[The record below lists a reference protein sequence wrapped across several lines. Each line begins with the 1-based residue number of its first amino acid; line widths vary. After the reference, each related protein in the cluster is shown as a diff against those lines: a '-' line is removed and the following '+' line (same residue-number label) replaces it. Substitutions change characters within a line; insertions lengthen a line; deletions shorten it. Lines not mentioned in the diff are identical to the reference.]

1 MKPEQEEACPPLVS
15 VKGTPLIKYF
25 AEIYDEVERFQ
36 AHPDD
41 LLISTYPKS
50 GTTWISEIMDMIYK
64 EGSVEKCTLEPIY
77 VRVPFLEFALP
88 CLPTGLELLNEAP
101 RPCLIK
107 THLPVHLLPK
117 SFWEKN
123 CKIIYV
129 ARNAKDV
136 AVSFYYFYKMAKLH
150 PEPGTWEEF
159 LEKFMDGN
167 VSFGSWYDHV
177 KGWWDIREKYR
188 ILYLFYEDMKEDP
201 EQEIRK
207 IMEFLETPA
216 DENLVKKIAHH
227 TSFKE
232 MSQNPMANYTGVPI
246 SFMDH
251 TISPF
256 MRKGVAGDWK
266 NQFTVAQN
274 EHFNENYK
282 MQMKGTTLQFR
293 TDI

>member
-1 MKPEQEEACPPLVS
+1 MTHRRCQTLSVTEKEALKQLQDDTSIVILPAD
-15 VKGTPLIKYF
+15 KGRATVVM
-25 AEIYDEVERFQ
+25 DR
-36 AHPDD
+36 PDY
-41 LLISTYPKS
+41 IHK
-50 GTTWISEIMDMIYK
+50 
-64 EGSVEKCTLEPIY
+64 
-77 VRVPFLEFALP
+77 AL
-88 CLPTGLELLNEAP
+88 TLLNDTSAYRTVKKDP
-101 RPCLIK
+101 MTTLRNQI
-107 THLPVHLLPK
+107 
-117 SFWEKN
+117 S
-123 CKIIYV
+123 KIIYV